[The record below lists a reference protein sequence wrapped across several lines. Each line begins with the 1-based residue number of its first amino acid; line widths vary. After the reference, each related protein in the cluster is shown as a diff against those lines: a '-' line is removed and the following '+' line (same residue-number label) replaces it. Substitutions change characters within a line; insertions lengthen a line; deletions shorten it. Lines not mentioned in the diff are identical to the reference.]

1 MIMRR
6 EPEFFGDRE
15 LVLIYM
21 AGRLKHALAVEK
33 IFDEVGLD
41 YVLET
46 GPYMSGLL
54 FRSTKIGVYF
64 YIAPEEDERA
74 RSALL
79 ESGYKL

>member
-1 MIMRR
+1 MRR

-21 AGRLKHALAVEK
+21 ARRLKHALAVEK

-64 YIAPEEDERA
+64 YIAPEEEERA
-74 RSALL
+74 RAALL

>member
-1 MIMRR
+1 MRR

-21 AGRLKHALAVEK
+21 ARRLKHALAVEK

-79 ESGYKL
+79 ESGYKF